1 MTTEWGLAR
10 VKSSMD
16 ACPTKE
22 ALRRYWEASIGVDYQ
37 RDPTVIE
44 YKNDLKKVLK

>member
-1 MTTEWGLAR
+1 MTSEWGRAR

-22 ALRRYWEASIGVDYQ
+22 ALRRYWEDSIGADYK
-37 RDPTVIE
+37 RDPIVIA
-44 YKNDLKKVLK
+44 YKDKRKDQLK